1 MDLDEY
7 LGLDALALAAR
18 VADGGCDA
26 HALLDLALD
35 RLAAVEPA
43 LRAIAVLDEGV
54 ARRRIDAGLPDGP
67 LTGVP
72 FLLKDLGA
80 EAADLPSSGGSALLR
95 GTRHPRDSTLVAR
108 LDATGLVRFGR
119 TTAPEGGV
127 GPVTEARVYG
137 APTRNPWDLGRTPGG
152 SSGGAA
158 AVVAA
163 GAVPAAHGSD
173 GGGSVRIPASCCGL
187 VGFKPTRARLP
198 DGPYAGEGWAGMATD
213 GFLTRTVRDSA
224 ALLDAVA
231 GADLGAPY
239 RAPPM
244 PTTFAGAL
252 DARLPRL
259 RVAVCDTALDGAP
272 IDADVRA
279 GVNATADLLD
289 SLGHRVERARPGADV
304 GRMMRAWTTIVACG
318 TAEWI
323 DAALARRGGELGP
336 DDVEPVARSA
346 HEHARALSGT
356 DYLRA
361 VEAVHA
367 YGREMAAFFD
377 PEGARV
383 ARTSPGAPR
392 RGPKEDLGDRTR
404 GGMGRR
410 RIGRNL
416 SRPIEGSPA
425 RLFAGAPA
433 AGKGFDVL
441 LTATLAEPPA
451 RIGRFDHSRPDYV
464 DYRTGPDGV
473 FAYSPFTAAF
483 NASGQPAVSLPL
495 HVGTAG
501 EARGLPIGIHFA
513 APFGEDALLI
523 ALAAE
528 LEAARPWAQRRPSCN
543 FDAMATPHDTRPSG

>member
-1 MDLDEY
+1 MDPDEY
-7 LGLDALALAAR
+7 LGLDALALGSKVAAG
-18 VADGGCDA
+18 ACDA

-43 LRAIAVLDEGV
+43 LRAIALLDEDV
-54 ARRRIDAGLPDGP
+54 ARRRIDAGLPNGP

-72 FLLKDLGA
+72 FPLKDLGA
-80 EAADLPSSGGSALLR
+80 EATDLPSSGGSALLR
-95 GTRHPRDSTLVAR
+95 GTRHPRDSTLVRR

-158 AVVAA
+158 ALVAA

-213 GFLTRTVRDSA
+213 GFLTRTVRDTA

-252 DARLPRL
+252 GAPLPRL
-259 RVAVCDTALDGAP
+259 RVAACDATLDGAP
-272 IDADVRA
+272 IDAEVRA
-279 GVNATADLLD
+279 GVNATADLLE
-289 SLGHRVERARPGADV
+289 SLGHRVERARPDADV
-304 GRMMRAWTTIVACG
+304 AAMMRAWTTIVACG

-323 DAALARRGGELGP
+323 DAALAVRGGVGL

-346 HEHARALSGT
+346 YEHARALSGT

-383 ARTSPGAPR
+383 ARAAQATLSGRA
-392 RGPKEDLGDRTR
+392 GD
-404 GGMGRR
+404 G
-410 RIGRNL
+410 
-416 SRPIEGSPA
+416 
-425 RLFAGAPA
+425 LFAGGPA
-433 AGKGFDVL
+433 EAGGFDVL

-451 RIGRFDHSRPDYV
+451 RIGRFDHSRTDYV
-464 DYRTGPDGV
+464 GYRTGPDGV

-495 HVGTAG
+495 HVGASG
-501 EARGLPIGIHFA
+501 EGRGLPIGMHLA

-523 ALAAE
+523 GLAAE
-528 LEAARPWAQRRPSCN
+528 LEAARPWAERRPSCN
-543 FDAMATPHDTRPSG
+543 FGSMTTPHDTRPSG